1 VLDRAAGEAL
11 LAKLD
16 EFAGELARFR
26 AEVVAMMP
34 PAEGNGLDADDHAA
48 LIDTTSAAARFG
60 FMPDTVRKMCGEID
74 GIGVS
79 APRTCWPLCEIA
91 ARIYEI

>member
-1 VLDRAAGEAL
+1 VSRDAEIL
-11 LAKLD
+11 LSKLD
-16 EFAGELARFR
+16 DFAAELARFR
-26 AEVVAMMP
+26 AALVALIP
-34 PAEGNGLDADDHAA
+34 PAESNGLDASDDQADA

-60 FMPDTVRKMCGEID
+60 FMLDTVRKMCGEID

-79 APRTCWPLCEIA
+79 APKTCWPLCEIA